1 MTQQAPRVIIVIPAD
16 LLARVDEYRFA
27 ARRESRSEAVRE
39 LLTIALGQHDAHM
52 SGMTNQGQARSRKEH
67 SK

>member
-1 MTQQAPRVIIVIPAD
+1 MNKQTPRVIIVIPAD

-39 LLTIALGQHDAHM
+39 LLTVALDQHDKQTGA
-52 SGMTNQGQARSRKEH
+52 SRIRGGD
-67 SK
+67 SR